1 MGILR
6 SYKLFRLFGVD
17 VKLHWSWLL
26 LLIFNLV
33 ADDYVLYKLIS
44 LFILFTSV
52 LIHEFGHV
60 LMAKKYGIGTSSIN
74 LNILGGAALIDESY
88 EDLIK
93 VRKLFVVLA
102 GPMTNLVLFI
112 LSSIIVIPFLYSGSE
127 LKLFELDLFTYI
139 MVITW
144 FANLI
149 MFLFNLL
156 PIYPM
161 DGGRILRLIL
171 QMIKFK
177 YAIITSIILSLVT
190 SISVI
195 ILMLH
200 LDSYVG
206 VFIGIIFT
214 FTSVV
219 ELIKLNK
226 GHELQ

>member
-6 SYKLFRLFGVD
+6 SYKLFSLFGVD

-74 LNILGGAALIDESY
+74 LNILGGAALIGESY
-88 EDLIK
+88 EGLIK

-102 GPMTNLVLFI
+102 GPMTNLVLVI
-112 LSSIIVIPFLYSGSE
+112 LSSIIVVPFLYSGSE

-144 FANLI
+144 FSNLI

-177 YAIITSIILSLVT
+177 YAVITSIILSLVT

-219 ELIKLNK
+219 ELVKLNK